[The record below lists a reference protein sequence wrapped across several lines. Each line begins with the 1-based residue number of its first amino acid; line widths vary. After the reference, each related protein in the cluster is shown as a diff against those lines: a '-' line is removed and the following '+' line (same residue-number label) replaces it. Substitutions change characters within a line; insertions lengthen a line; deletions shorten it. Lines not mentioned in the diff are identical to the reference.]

1 MNVEDI
7 NEYCLSK
14 KGASEDF
21 PFDEETLVFKV
32 MGKNVCTDSFGE
44 NSFTDKL
51 KV

>member
-1 MNVEDI
+1 MNIEDI
-7 NEYCLSK
+7 SEYCLSK

-32 MGKNVCTDSFGE
+32 MAKNVRTDSFRE
-44 NSFTDKL
+44 NSSTDKF